1 MSDSHARRQAR
12 LSKVILPMVSHPGCC
27 FGYDGSEMSIAPLP
41 TPLQHLGGRRFSFYP
56 PIRNIAHNEWLYR
69 RATWSEC
76 VVANMLTGEEIWIP
90 RMFLGEVSRVDEAVM
105 IVSLHRELEWRA
117 GLIIPH
123 ERTVIEFPIAV
134 NDNRAV
140 PRPGHLAPV
149 INIRL
154 EPKTEVRAW
163 RWIGVAAV
171 LGACALAIVA
181 DFTRQTTVRP
191 RPDFFRGYRAYLQL
205 GPDDDYASVV
215 RRLGAP
221 ARSESVESGARV
233 FRSLDY
239 PWRRYSVVLMGTHSI
254 KPRYIGTLDPSGRV
268 LDTVRLTD
276 GTSSESVLNSP
287 LAAGLR

>member
-1 MSDSHARRQAR
+1 
-12 LSKVILPMVSHPGCC
+12 
-27 FGYDGSEMSIAPLP
+27 MSIAPLP

-76 VVANMLTGEEIWIP
+76 VVANMRTGEEIWIP

-105 IVSLHRELEWRA
+105 MVSLNRELEWRGGA
-117 GLIIPH
+117 IIPR
-123 ERTVIEFPIAV
+123 ERAVIEFPAAIE
-134 NDNRAV
+134 NRPV
-140 PRPGHLAPV
+140 TLRPGHLAPV

-154 EPKTEVRAW
+154 EPKPELRAW

-171 LGACALAIVA
+171 LGAVGLAIVA
-181 DFTRQTTVRP
+181 DFTRQTQAHQRT
-191 RPDFFRGYRAYLQL
+191 DFFRGHRAYLQL
-205 GPDDDYASVV
+205 GPGDDYASVI
-215 RRLGAP
+215 RRLGVP
-221 ARSESVESGARV
+221 AKTDSVEKGAHL

-239 PWRRYSVVLMGTHSI
+239 PSRRYTVVLMGTRAE
-254 KPRYIGTLDPSGRV
+254 KPRYIGTIDPYGHV
-268 LDTVRLTD
+268 LDSVRLAD